1 MPAACAVRRA
11 GAAVAV
17 SAWAFRWVSILRTH
31 DGMVAEWGGV
41 SISTVPLEIEAPP
54 GHETG
59 VISGDAGLAN
69 LGSHGVNRAR
79 RGGADVADKGRTAIA
94 RASHACLS
102 IIDQV
107 AGNPIEIGVTF
118 QSETW
123 PFRRERAACTAGST

>member
-1 MPAACAVRRA
+1 
-11 GAAVAV
+11 
-17 SAWAFRWVSILRTH
+17 
-31 DGMVAEWGGV
+31 MVAEWGGV

-94 RASHACLS
+94 RASHVNADRKMTL
-102 IIDQV
+102 
-107 AGNPIEIGVTF
+107 IGITG
-118 QSETW
+118 T
-123 PFRRERAACTAGST
+123 PPGH